1 MRIRLGMVGGGEG
14 AFIGAVHRIAA
25 RMDDRYTLV
34 AGALSS
40 NPGRARASAEAVGIA
55 ADRAY
60 DDFRVMA
67 QEEAAREDG
76 IEAVAIV
83 TPNHLHAPV
92 AEAFLNAGIH
102 VICDKP
108 LTTSL
113 AEGERL
119 KAVVDRSG
127 KIFAL
132 THNYSGFP
140 LVRQARQMVADGEI
154 GAVRVVVVEYAQD
167 WLAEPLEETGHKQ
180 AGWRTDPAQSG
191 PGGSIGDIGTHAY
204 QLACFVTGLDLR
216 VTASELSTF
225 VPGRRVDDN
234 AFIRLAAGEARGSL
248 WASQVATGA
257 ENALWL
263 RVFGERGAL
272 SWHQERPNDLWYT
285 PLGAEP
291 RLITRAGA
299 GARDVAARVTRIP
312 AGHIEGYLE
321 GFANIYTEVAQD
333 IIARREG
340 RTADPAV
347 MYPTIEDGLAG
358 MRFIEDAIRLNG
370 A

>member
-1 MRIRLGMVGGGEG
+1 MNGPGRSADGFWGCEDNAMRIRLGMVGGGEG
-14 AFIGAVHRIAA
+14 AFIGAVHRLVA
-25 RMDDRYTLV
+25 RMDDRYTMV

-40 NPGRARASAEAVGIA
+40 DPDRARASGEAIGLA
-55 ADRAY
+55 PDRIY
-60 DDFRVMA
+60 DDYRVMA

-83 TPNHLHAPV
+83 TPNHLHVPV
-92 AEAFLNAGIH
+92 AEAFLKAGIH

-108 LTTSL
+108 LTTTL
-113 AEGERL
+113 AEAQKL
-119 KAVVDRSG
+119 KAIVEESG
-127 KIFAL
+127 QIFAL

-154 GAVRVVVVEYAQD
+154 GAVRVVLVEYAQD
-167 WLAEPLEETGHKQ
+167 WLAEALEETGHKQ
-180 AGWRTDPAQSG
+180 AAWRTDPAKSG
-191 PGGSIGDIGTHAY
+191 PGGAIGDIGTHAY

-216 VTASELSTF
+216 VTAAELSTF
-225 VPGRRVDDN
+225 VEGRRLDDN

-248 WASQVATGA
+248 WVSQVATGA

-263 RVFGERGAL
+263 RVYGERGAL

-291 RLITRAGA
+291 RLITRAGP
-299 GARDVAARVTRIP
+299 GSRPVAARVTRIP

-321 GFANIYTEVAQD
+321 GFANIYSAVA
-333 IIARREG
+333 
-340 RTADPAV
+340 
-347 MYPTIEDGLAG
+347 
-358 MRFIEDAIRLNG
+358 DAIVAHR